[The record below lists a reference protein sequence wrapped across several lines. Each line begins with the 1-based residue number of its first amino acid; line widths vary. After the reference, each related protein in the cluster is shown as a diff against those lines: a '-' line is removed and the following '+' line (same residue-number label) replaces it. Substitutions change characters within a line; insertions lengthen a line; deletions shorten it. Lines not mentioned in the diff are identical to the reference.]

1 MLRDA
6 KPKNARAA
14 RLLKKKD
21 PLQHENPKTTLF
33 LRSTTSSSL
42 INALLTDLNSLKQ
55 PHSIR
60 FTKKN
65 SIHPFEDPSSLEFFS
80 QRNDASLL
88 CFGSHSKKRPHCL
101 TFVRCFGGKIL
112 DILEATVVSD
122 TARTLGQFGGGKCR
136 IGAKPLLSFSGTQF
150 ENLEGDQR
158 GKFAVAKSIFL
169 DFFRGGET
177 KEVDVEGLQYMI
189 NFSAGEVDGV
199 DCTRTEM
206 VYMRCWKLVT
216 KRSGQ
221 KLPRVELEEMGPRID
236 FRLGRVTEA
245 NESMLKEAL
254 RRSESTE
261 AKVKKNVKTDIVGD
275 KMGRIH
281 LGRQDLAE
289 LQTRKMKGLKSGRNL
304 EARVDERGDIEGES
318 DLGDMEIVSENEVED
333 DDIIAAGDY
342 DDSDGSDAGDDS
354 EHAGGVPV
362 KKRRLE

>member
-1 MLRDA
+1 MMLRDA
-6 KPKNARAA
+6 YVKGENMPINCWNLRLMPCRKPKNARAA

-261 AKVKKNVKTDIVGD
+261 VRGLHVSFVSHLSLLSTWIIYTLLISLSFRPKLRRMLRPTLWETRWVEFILGD
-275 KMGRIH
+275 KI
-281 LGRQDLAE
+281 L
-289 LQTRKMKGLKSGRNL
+289 RNC
-304 EARVDERGDIEGES
+304 RPER
-318 DLGDMEIVSENEVED
+318 
-333 DDIIAAGDY
+333 
-342 DDSDGSDAGDDS
+342 
-354 EHAGGVPV
+354 
-362 KKRRLE
+362 